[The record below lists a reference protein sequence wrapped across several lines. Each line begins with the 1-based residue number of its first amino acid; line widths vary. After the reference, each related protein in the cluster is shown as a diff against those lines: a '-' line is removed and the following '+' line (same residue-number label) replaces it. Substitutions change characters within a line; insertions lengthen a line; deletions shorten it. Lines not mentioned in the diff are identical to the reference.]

1 LTGTEETTVHALLLA
16 SDSREALCAA
26 VAKAATIEHY
36 TGAAVTAMLVF
47 YDPIADEGT
56 EWFNQ
61 ADTERIV
68 ENLKHTELA
77 ALEAELGSWR
87 ERIADLSVEVHFT
100 RDSAAAICAVARAM
114 KADLILKPMAPTA
127 RIAGLLHAP
136 PDWQLM
142 REAPCPVLFT
152 RPSEWHKPVR
162 ILAAVDAAD
171 VAHEKLNV
179 EIVRRAHLLCRI
191 LDGELHLVSCY
202 PSLGQQTSHYQV
214 ATDFAAIKAEMKA
227 RRTQNV
233 SALLA
238 RLHLEAHEVHVIEG
252 RPRQAIATLAARI
265 DAGLTVL
272 GTAARTGLGKLFVG
286 NTAEGIVSDLPT
298 DLLTVREFG

>member
-1 LTGTEETTVHALLLA
+1 
-16 SDSREALCAA
+16 
-26 VAKAATIEHY
+26 
-36 TGAAVTAMLVF
+36 
-47 YDPIADEGT
+47 
-56 EWFNQ
+56 
-61 ADTERIV
+61 
-68 ENLKHTELA
+68 
-77 ALEAELGSWR
+77 
-87 ERIADLSVEVHFT
+87 
-100 RDSAAAICAVARAM
+100 
-114 KADLILKPMAPTA
+114 
-127 RIAGLLHAP
+127 
-136 PDWQLM
+136 
-142 REAPCPVLFT
+142 
-152 RPSEWHKPVR
+152 
-162 ILAAVDAAD
+162 VDAAD